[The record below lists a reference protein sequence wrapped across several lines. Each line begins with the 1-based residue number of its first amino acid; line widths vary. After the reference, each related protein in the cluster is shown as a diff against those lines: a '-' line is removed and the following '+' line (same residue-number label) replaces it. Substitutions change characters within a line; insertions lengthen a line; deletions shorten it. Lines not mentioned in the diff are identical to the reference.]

1 MKNSLSR
8 RGHRADSKSRRSVL
22 HLLPTVPAPPLPSQR
37 PLLPG
42 NLTTKARRADRAS
55 SAPPDYPPGQLRIAL
70 YSHDAMG
77 LGHMRRNL
85 LIART
90 LAGPALKASILM
102 IAGAGEATAFG
113 LPPGVDCLTLPALR
127 KESDGSYHA
136 RNLSIALPEL
146 IALRG
151 SAIGATLE
159 AFHPDVLIVDKMP
172 RGIGQELDSALA
184 RLCAYG
190 RTRCVLG
197 LRDVLDDPET
207 VHREWDRDGNE
218 HAIRRYYDAIWI
230 YGDPQVYDLVRE
242 YELSADIAKKAR
254 YTGYLDQRLRLA
266 AHDGERVDLLKSLG
280 LPPGRLMLCL
290 VGGGQDGSRLA
301 EAFSE
306 AALPQDAVGVILTG
320 PHMPVEVQQRLHRRA
335 SQNPRMRVLEFV
347 PEPAY
352 LMSRADRVVAMGGY
366 NTTCEILSFGKP
378 ALLVPRVKPRLE
390 QWIRAER
397 LRDMGLLDVLHPDE
411 LHAAALTQWMARP
424 TRSVC
429 DARRYID
436 MDGLSHLPALLSE
449 LVAPPSSSPV
459 THSYGEGAWHVS
471 N

>member
-1 MKNSLSR
+1 VKNSLSR
-8 RGHRADSKSRRSVL
+8 RGHRTDSKSRRSIIPFL
-22 HLLPTVPAPPLPSQR
+22 QTIPAPPLPSQR

-42 NLTTKARRADRAS
+42 NLINQARRATKPS
-55 SAPPDYPPGQLRIAL
+55 SAPPGQPPKQLRIAL

-85 LIART
+85 LIAQT
-90 LAGPALKASILM
+90 LAGPALNASVLM

-113 LPPGVDCLTLPALR
+113 MPPGVDCLTLPALR
-127 KESDGSYHA
+127 KEADGNYHS
-136 RNLSIALPEL
+136 RNLSITLQEL
-146 IALRG
+146 IALRS
-151 SAIGATLE
+151 SAIRAALGA
-159 AFHPDVLIVDKMP
+159 FRPDVLIVDKMP
-172 RGIGQELDSALA
+172 RGIGRELDATLEQ
-184 RLCAYG
+184 LCAQG

-218 HAIRRYYDAIWI
+218 HTIRKYYDAVWI

-242 YELSADIAKKAR
+242 YGLSADTAKKAR
-254 YTGYLDQRLRLA
+254 YTGYLDQRLRINA
-266 AHDGERVDLLKSLG
+266 THGQRVDLLASLG

-301 EAFSE
+301 EAF
-306 AALPQDAVGVILTG
+306 ADAVLPHDAVGVILTG
-320 PHMPVEVQQRLHRRA
+320 PHMPVEVQQRLHRRT

-347 PEPAY
+347 PEPAH

-397 LRDMGLLDVLHPDE
+397 LRDMGLLDVLHPDA
-411 LHAAALTQWMARP
+411 LHAHKLTEWLARP
-424 TRSVC
+424 TRALC
-429 DARRYID
+429 DARRYVN
-436 MDGLSHLPALLSE
+436 MDGLSRLPVLLSE
-449 LVAPPSSSPV
+449 VVRRPPSIV
-459 THSYGEGAWHVS
+459 YEEGAWNAS
-471 N
+471 Y